1 MSMCCAQS
9 SLPELCPRFVP
20 ALANFVNKEK
30 TGGVVKAITGKQA
43 EFVSET
49 SEANIMVKWYK
60 DGKEITASKK
70 FTVED
75 KGKLHKLVASA
86 VTKEDEGTYTCKI
99 GDDTLTFDLKVSGKF
114 VLQEWD
120 QSLCEKHKILLFR
133 LVLP

>member
-1 MSMCCAQS
+1 MQVLYIFTDVHTILYQCCVS
-9 SLPELCPRFVP
+9 IFFS
-20 ALANFVNKEK
+20 ALANFINKEK
-30 TGGVVKAITGKQA
+30 TGGVIRAVSGKQA

-70 FTVED
+70 FTMED

-99 GDDTLTFDLKVSGKF
+99 GDDTLIFDLKVSGKF
-114 VLQEWD
+114 VMQVWD
-120 QSLCEKHKILLFR
+120 RSLC
-133 LVLP
+133 